1 MAEFD
6 IKHLIK
12 ILPKLIREND
22 EIKGAII
29 TALSGVV
36 ATREDIKE
44 LIKEM
49 DKRFE
54 AMQKQM
60 DKRFEAMDK
69 RFEAMDKRFEAMQ
82 KQMDKKFDVI
92 DKRFEAMQ
100 KQMDKKFDVIDKR
113 FEAMQKQMDKKFDV
127 IDKRFEAVQKQ
138 MNDRFTDVNNNFT
151 LVFRRLDEISIGADV
166 SFELFCKNVIKSLL
180 KAENIDIPFIE
191 SGRHFSDPKH
201 QVFKDTT
208 DVEID
213 LFCPEPPIIGEVTY
227 KIFDPSK
234 MKKFIRKIEFME
246 NEIFK
251 KSARRYFCAL
261 EISKECYSEIYTIAQ
276 KHQIKIISKEIK
288 I

>member
-12 ILPKLIREND
+12 ILPKLIKEND

-29 TALSGVV
+29 TALSGVI
-36 ATREDIKE
+36 ATREDIKD
-44 LIKEM
+44 LIEEM

-54 AMQKQM
+54 AM

-82 KQMDKKFDVI
+82 IQINKRFEAI
-92 DKRFEAMQ
+92 DKRFENMEIQMNERFKAMQ
-100 KQMDKKFDVIDKR
+100 KQIDKR
-113 FEAMQKQMDKKFDV
+113 FKTVD
-127 IDKRFEAVQKQ
+127 
-138 MNDRFTDVNNNFT
+138 NNFA

-180 KAENIDIPFIE
+180 KAENIDVPFIE
-191 SGRHFSDPKH
+191 SGRHFSDPNH
-201 QVFKDTT
+201 HVFKDTT

-227 KIFDPSK
+227 KITDPTK
-234 MKKFIRKIEFME
+234 MEKIIRKIEFME
-246 NEIFK
+246 KEIFK
-251 KSARRYFCAL
+251 KTARRYLCTL

-276 KHQIKIISKEIK
+276 KHQIKIISKEI
-288 I
+288 IT